1 MIIFETLI
9 LTIINRPE
17 EAAFVEYQRKMENNK
32 IGKTRIKALHTVSKL
47 NFEPLKDRK
56 FDAEMISE
64 QARLLQ
70 LQGMF
75 KKNQNMNVFILR
87 IFFNLI

>member
-1 MIIFETLI
+1 MTL
-9 LTIINRPE
+9 INRPE

-70 LQGMF
+70 LQGMLEKF
-75 KKNQNMNVFILR
+75 Y
-87 IFFNLI
+87 NLIFV